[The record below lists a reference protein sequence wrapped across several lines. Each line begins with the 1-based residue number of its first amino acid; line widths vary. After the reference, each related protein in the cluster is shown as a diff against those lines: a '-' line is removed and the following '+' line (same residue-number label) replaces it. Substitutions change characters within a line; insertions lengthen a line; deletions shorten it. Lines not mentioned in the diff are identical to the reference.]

1 MSSMDSVYQIEKW
14 FWVGTSGLSSD
25 KIIIERTDLL
35 VVEVDDS
42 TGGITPTAQT
52 QSPQVISD

>member
-1 MSSMDSVYQIEKW
+1 MDSVYQIEKW